1 MKEGGAPLTSTY
13 RYSALSRTFRYL
25 TQAGLDLI
33 QKLLTYDP
41 EKRITADE
49 ALRHPYFSESPLP
62 KDASLFNSFPS
73 IANGEKYVLPAGP
86 FSLWILLL

>member
-1 MKEGGAPLTSTY
+1 MAAETLTPCPVSC
-13 RYSALSRTFRYL
+13 RYSSLSRTFRYL

-41 EKRITADE
+41 EKRITAEE
-49 ALRHPYFSESPLP
+49 ALRHPYFTESPLP

-73 IANGEKYVLPAGP
+73 IANGEKCANLPVFTLRANP
-86 FSLWILLL
+86 V